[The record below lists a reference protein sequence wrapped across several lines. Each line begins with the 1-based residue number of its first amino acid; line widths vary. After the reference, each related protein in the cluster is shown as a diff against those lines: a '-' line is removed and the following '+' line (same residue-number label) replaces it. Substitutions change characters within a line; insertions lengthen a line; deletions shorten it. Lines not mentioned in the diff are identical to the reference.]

1 MDLIQSSCRGTQR
14 SLGTR
19 GVYGKFSG
27 SRHKSIADSTKQTSD
42 EFFLQSNIIVRGSQK
57 ITFSGKPLFLV
68 SALQRSMTQQI
79 FHEILGTEVDSTN
92 KYRNTVKQTNNAV
105 LRTVQYRVVEITRF
119 CAITRF
125 RSQCDPQ
132 LELR

>member
-42 EFFLQSNIIVRGSQK
+42 EFFLQSNIIAKGSQK

-92 KYRNTVKQTNNAV
+92 RRYRNTVKQTNNAV
-105 LRTVQYRVVEITRF
+105 HRTVQYCTEWWK
-119 CAITRF
+119 
-125 RSQCDPQ
+125 
-132 LELR
+132 